1 MLSLALI
8 TLFATAALVSLVV
21 LADSALKLR
30 NAWGAMKRELARE
43 RPASVNEGA
52 VVMLRP
58 AARPGQAVLPTP
70 LAVAA

>member
-8 TLFATAALVSLVV
+8 ALFATAAIVSLVV
-21 LADSALKLR
+21 LADCALKLR
-30 NAWGAMKRELARE
+30 HAWGAVKHELARE
-43 RPASVNEGA
+43 WSAPVSEGA

-58 AARPGQAVLPTP
+58 TRQPERAVPVTP